1 MRIHIILTRNAAGAI
16 KLEYLG
22 EDRAAALAV
31 YQTCGEEGE
40 TVELYSYPELTRRR
54 NVLETLRKKKK

>member
-1 MRIHIILTRNAAGAI
+1 MRIHLIITRNAVGAI
-16 KLEYLG
+16 KVEYIG

-31 YQTCGEEGE
+31 YETCGTDGD

-54 NVLETLRKKKK
+54 NVLDTLRKKKK